1 MPNFRFDALARA
13 VEGVQE
19 RTISGAIVT
28 LGSVAIIAV
37 LLVLE
42 VKSFLTST
50 THHHIGV
57 DDGDSPL
64 GIERWTVPDRLPVRI
79 YMTFAHVACEALTL
93 EIDATRGDF
102 EPFNGVEFRPPTER
116 EVSWTNDVDLQKA
129 CTLDGRLTIGKV
141 SANFHVEVADGAAGV
156 IPQLQGIPLAF
167 SAYANQVA
175 HLERRRH
182 INISHK
188 VHALHFGDKLFSEAA
203 APLDGVVNAPDVAGQ
218 QHYLVKVIPT
228 LVDYRATNQYSL
240 AEHFLRYDAIS
251 LSSSSS
257 SSSVGVFFSYD
268 FFPVMIQIVHKRPTF
283 AEFLVS
289 ICAIIGGVFA
299 VSSIIDGIIFQSA
312 KVLSVKRD

>member
-188 VHALHFGDKLFSEAA
+188 
-203 APLDGVVNAPDVAGQ
+203 

-289 ICAIIGGVFA
+289 ICVRLFLSGLFYPPTSPSSFLAIIGGVFA